1 MDTSD
6 EEFVALCVVLEEEEV
21 AREKNKKRKWVHEIN
36 LKRQEYGEFHH
47 LFPDLLEDEQ
57 KFFNYFRM
65 SSEKFYDL
73 LKILD
78 IQKEDTTFRK
88 AISAEEKLAV
98 TLK

>member
-1 MDTSD
+1 METSD
-6 EEFVALCVVLEEEEV
+6 EEFVALCVLGEEIE
-21 AREKNKKRKWVHEIN
+21 RETRKKKRKWVHEIN

-57 KFFNYFRM
+57 KFFKYFRM

-78 IQKEDTTFRK
+78 IQKQDTTFRK
-88 AISAEEKLAV
+88 AISAEEKLAL